1 MMPSYRYSIIGID
14 PDRTAVGSGRNMRCS
29 PKHCREI
36 CNEIKGMMLDKAI
49 ELLERVVEE
58 KAWIPYRRHKKKRGH
73 HSGMKKWGPGGH
85 PVKASQHIIKIL
97 KNAEGNA
104 DNKGLD
110 IDRLRVMHA
119 ATHRGRTYKAF
130 IERAFGRS
138 TPYNENTSH
147 VEIVLEEVA

>member
-1 MMPSYRYSIIGID
+1 
-14 PDRTAVGSGRNMRCS
+14 MRCS
-29 PKHCREI
+29 PKHCREV
-36 CNEIKGMMLDKAI
+36 CNAIRGMMLDKAI
-49 ELLERVVEE
+49 ELLDDVIEE

-85 PVKASQHIIKIL
+85 PVKASQHIIKLL

-110 IDRLRVMHA
+110 IDRLKVVHA
-119 ATHRGRTYKAF
+119 AAQRGRTYKAF
-130 IERAFGRS
+130 IERAFGKS
-138 TPYNENTSH
+138 SPYFENTSH